1 MANRQQKLWYTFF
14 KNVTIKMNHL
24 QQYYGSV
31 LPTLPILKVA
41 KLFGRKCQYAKHFG
55 SKMGKVGKTFQ
66 CPIYALLHSNGF
78 FSYFLGSKIRLV
90 TLDLAMDLL
99 KGMVLSENKSY
110 MADTHFA
117 ELEGIREESTLLL
130 RNFYKVI
137 LTKKV

>member
-1 MANRQQKLWYTFF
+1 
-14 KNVTIKMNHL
+14 
-24 QQYYGSV
+24 
-31 LPTLPILKVA
+31 
-41 KLFGRKCQYAKHFG
+41 
-55 SKMGKVGKTFQ
+55 MGQVGNTFQ
-66 CPIYALLHSNGF
+66 CIHALHSNGF

-117 ELEGIREESTLLL
+117 EFEGIREESTLLL